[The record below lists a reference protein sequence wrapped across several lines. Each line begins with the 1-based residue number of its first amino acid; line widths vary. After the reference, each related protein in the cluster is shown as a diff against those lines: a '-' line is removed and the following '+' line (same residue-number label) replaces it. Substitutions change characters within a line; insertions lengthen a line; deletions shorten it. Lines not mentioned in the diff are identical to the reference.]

1 MKKLFSLCCFGLLS
15 VLCTLVLLS
24 CGAKTMKK
32 DASAM
37 PVLKAHFIGAPPA
50 DLSLVQSKI
59 NEYTKEKLGLT
70 VDIVFTDFGDFD
82 QKTQMIIN
90 SGELYDIVFTCAWAN
105 DYLTNAHKGSFLN
118 LSPYLATKEFKALN
132 DVVDSGFW
140 NGAKVDGN
148 IYAIPTQKEI
158 AIMPMYMFNAEFVK
172 ESGFDIASVK
182 TLADTETYLQYVKKS
197 HPEAIPFKLYSDRAW
212 RGSFDYILGFDY
224 PIAVDTDGKV
234 KYMYDI
240 PDVMNYAKTV
250 RNFFKKGYINNDA
263 VTTTGTNKLGD
274 VFGLSFADGQPYAET
289 TWSNECGF
297 AIVTAEASKPLV
309 TTSTTRG
316 AMLAINK
323 NSKNPEAALSFLQAV
338 NTDSYLHNLLN
349 YGVEDVHY
357 KKIGA
362 NAIERTEQGIGK
374 YLVPTFALGNLFN
387 TYTLKGE
394 PEDKWAVFKKE
405 NDSAQRSP
413 LLGLDIDTTN
423 IKNQLAV
430 ISNLRIQY
438 EPLIQTGSVDV
449 ETKSAEFKKKLEEVG
464 LSTVLAEIQSQ
475 IDAFLAK
482 K

>member
-1 MKKLFSLCCFGLLS
+1 
-15 VLCTLVLLS
+15 
-24 CGAKTMKK
+24 
-32 DASAM
+32 
-37 PVLKAHFIGAPPA
+37 
-50 DLSLVQSKI
+50 
-59 NEYTKEKLGLT
+59 
-70 VDIVFTDFGDFD
+70 
-82 QKTQMIIN
+82 
-90 SGELYDIVFTCAWAN
+90 
-105 DYLTNAHKGSFLN
+105 
-118 LSPYLATKEFKALN
+118 
-132 DVVDSGFW
+132 
-140 NGAKVDGN
+140 
-148 IYAIPTQKEI
+148 
-158 AIMPMYMFNAEFVK
+158 
-172 ESGFDIASVK
+172 
-182 TLADTETYLQYVKKS
+182 
-197 HPEAIPFKLYSDRAW
+197 
-212 RGSFDYILGFDY
+212 
-224 PIAVDTDGKV
+224 
-234 KYMYDI
+234 
-240 PDVMNYAKTV
+240 MNYAKTV

-349 YGVEDVHY
+349 YGVEDIHY